1 MIFSTVGQHYGILL
15 HTVSHV
21 PKWGRQDCSV
31 VCSDTGRGR
40 SAGRAGKRLTASWV
54 WAMARTPGLSEG
66 ISRAASSGKLGCDLV
81 LRWTEG
87 CAGGGWDG
95 ALEEGRRCQNFK
107 RGSIRYVYSSKSLT
121 RIRMYWTEGF
131 DFVYGEFI
139 INVHKCNLS
148 QNTRKY
154 ASSVRS
160 WEMQSSLVS
169 NQHCQLKCYLHDS
182 GRNVQC
188 CSPFLP
194 PSPALSWKLQQWAT
208 KWKSVTWGKTSL
220 SLTLSAKCFSMC
232 LATVSLDVVTYMGL
246 GYWTTNSLNPAPLN
260 TLTS

>member
-1 MIFSTVGQHYGILL
+1 MIQAEVGLQGERERGWQRPEFGPWHGHRGSQRELAEQPVL
-15 HTVSHV
+15 GNWDVTSC
-21 PKWGRQDCSV
+21 WG
-31 VCSDTGRGR
+31 GRR
-40 SAGRAGKRLTASWV
+40 V
-54 WAMARTPGLSEG
+54 AR
-66 ISRAASSGKLGCDLV
+66 
-81 LRWTEG
+81 
-87 CAGGGWDG
+87 GGGWDG

-107 RGSIRYVYSSKSLT
+107 RGSILYVYSSKSLT
-121 RIRMYWTEGF
+121 RIWMYWTEGF
-131 DFVYGEFI
+131 DFVYGEFM
-139 INVHKCNLS
+139 INVHKWHLS

-194 PSPALSWKLQQWAT
+194 PSLALSWKLQQWAT

>member
-87 CAGGGWDG
+87 CGGGWDG

-107 RGSIRYVYSSKSLT
+107 RGSILYVYSSKSLT
-121 RIRMYWTEGF
+121 RIWMYWTECF

-160 WEMQSSLVS
+160 WEMQSSNVEMLSTWLRQECSVLFAIPSSVS
-169 NQHCQLKCYLHDS
+169 GTLLEVTATGDQMKISYLRKD
-182 GRNVQC
+182 
-188 CSPFLP
+188 
-194 PSPALSWKLQQWAT
+194 
-208 KWKSVTWGKTSL
+208 
-220 SLTLSAKCFSMC
+220 
-232 LATVSLDVVTYMGL
+232 
-246 GYWTTNSLNPAPLN
+246 
-260 TLTS
+260 

>member
-1 MIFSTVGQHYGILL
+1 
-15 HTVSHV
+15 
-21 PKWGRQDCSV
+21 
-31 VCSDTGRGR
+31 
-40 SAGRAGKRLTASWV
+40 
-54 WAMARTPGLSEG
+54 MARTPGLSEG

-87 CAGGGWDG
+87 CGGGWDG
-95 ALEEGRRCQNFK
+95 ALEEGRSCQHFK
-107 RGSIRYVYSSKSLT
+107 RGSILYVYSSKSLT
-121 RIRMYWTEGF
+121 RIWMYWTEGF

-160 WEMQSSLVS
+160 WEMQSSNVEMLSTWLRQECSVLFAIPSSVS
-169 NQHCQLKCYLHDS
+169 GTLLEVTATGDQMKISYL
-182 GRNVQC
+182 R
-188 CSPFLP
+188 
-194 PSPALSWKLQQWAT
+194 
-208 KWKSVTWGKTSL
+208 KTSL

-246 GYWTTNSLNPAPLN
+246 VHWTTNSLNPAPLN

>member
-87 CAGGGWDG
+87 CGGGWDG

-107 RGSIRYVYSSKSLT
+107 RGSILYVYSSKSLT
-121 RIRMYWTEGF
+121 RIWMYWTEGF

-139 INVHKCNLS
+139 INVHKCHLS

-160 WEMQSSLVS
+160 WEMQSSNVEMLSTWLRQECSVLFAIPSSVS
-169 NQHCQLKCYLHDS
+169 GTLLEVTATGDQMKISYLRKD
-182 GRNVQC
+182 
-188 CSPFLP
+188 
-194 PSPALSWKLQQWAT
+194 
-208 KWKSVTWGKTSL
+208 
-220 SLTLSAKCFSMC
+220 
-232 LATVSLDVVTYMGL
+232 
-246 GYWTTNSLNPAPLN
+246 
-260 TLTS
+260 

>member
-107 RGSIRYVYSSKSLT
+107 RGSILYVYSSKSLT
-121 RIRMYWTEGF
+121 RIWMYWTEGF
-131 DFVYGEFI
+131 DFVYGEFM
-139 INVHKCNLS
+139 INVHKWHLS

-160 WEMQSSLVS
+160 WEMQSSNVEMLSTWLRQECSVLFAIPSSVS
-169 NQHCQLKCYLHDS
+169 GTLLEVTATGDQMKISYLRKD
-182 GRNVQC
+182 
-188 CSPFLP
+188 
-194 PSPALSWKLQQWAT
+194 
-208 KWKSVTWGKTSL
+208 
-220 SLTLSAKCFSMC
+220 
-232 LATVSLDVVTYMGL
+232 
-246 GYWTTNSLNPAPLN
+246 
-260 TLTS
+260 